1 MRWKTADV
9 TADKDRTPETTNG
22 CARATN
28 GDCADARS
36 AQLKHTVLAMLTMT
50 DSDADRPASTFASGP
65 RLACAAVPLSDGEWT
80 RSDGILSALRRTCA
94 NGDVTVPRRRVTD
107 RTKAIAQG
115 FADADRRIRMV
126 MIPEHTG
133 AVESHTFACALV
145 ATEAKDRS
153 IIGAN
158 DGLVPNCHEQMVKV
172 AEPYPSAGLTRWDI
186 RGRRRERTR
195 DRHGVF
201 GASPPAFRSR
211 ESPRPRDMAPSFS
224 ILRRN
229 RGPG

>member
-1 MRWKTADV
+1 MRWKTADI

-28 GDCADARS
+28 GDCANARS
-36 AQLKHTVLAMLTMT
+36 AQLKHTELAMLTMT
-50 DSDADRPASTFASGP
+50 DADADRPASTFPSGH
-65 RLACAAVPLSDGEWT
+65 RLACVAVPLCNGERT
-80 RSDGILSALRRTCA
+80 KSDGILSALRRTCA
-94 NGDVTVPRRRVTD
+94 SGDLTVARRQVTD
-107 RTKAIAQG
+107 RTTAIAQG

-158 DGLVPNCHEQMVKV
+158 DGLVPNCYEQMVKA
-172 AEPYPSAGLTRWDI
+172 AESHPSVGPTQWGI